1 MTDNTNISENEKE
14 VLADTAEDMA
24 EKENGA
30 VAKAEKPKRSP
41 ENSPAFLI
49 RLVATLCA
57 ICVAI
62 AVLLAAVNA
71 VTRDKI
77 ADNTMK
83 SKTEAVLSIF
93 SKGTDCEL
101 YKTLEDG
108 SEVYLAYRGEDII
121 GYCAFV
127 SSVGFGGKIDMM
139 VGING
144 AYETE
149 GVKIVSMSETPG
161 VGSKTGSSEFLGRFV
176 GLGHSDPTGAVDAI
190 SGATISSTAVKA
202 GVNQAHSIEV
212 DLEAVCSEKGCS
224 LLTPDM
230 LASITEESTEETTV
244 PDTSE
249 EETDATAESTTPA
262 ETEHESSE
270 TAEESTTPAET
281 EDVPFVNNPGMRDFI
296 YNIDAS
302 AGSDRF
308 VIEIPKDDETAT
320 FETTKE
326 PETVPP
332 ATEAPVT
339 EPPVT
344 EAPAT
349 NPPVTEAPATNP
361 PVTVPPVTAAPPA
374 TNPSVTESPITEPAS
389 TEPPEETDDPNE
401 IPPWLDTQPEETIPS
416 WLDTQPKET
425 APSWIGG

>member
-83 SKTEAVLSIF
+83 SKIEAVLSIF

-127 SSVGFGGKIDMM
+127 SSVGFGGNIDMM

-202 GVNQAHSIEV
+202 GVNLAHSIEV
-212 DLEAVCSEKGCS
+212 DLEAVCAEKGCS

-230 LASITEESTEETTV
+230 LASITEENTEETTV

-249 EETDATAESTTPA
+249 EETDATADSTTPA

-361 PVTVPPVTAAPPA
+361 PVTVPPVTAPPA

-389 TEPPEETDDPNE
+389 TEPPEETDDPSE